1 MLKEFK
7 EFALRGNVIDLAV
20 GLILGAAFNK
30 IVASLVDDVIMPPFG
45 MLFGGLNFENLF
57 FTLGPGE
64 YETLAAAKEAG
75 AATVNYGLFLAA
87 ILHFFIV
94 ALALFLVIKQVNR
107 MRAEPQPATPT
118 TKSCPFCVTSVPLAA
133 TRCPACTSELGAR
146 G

>member
-30 IVASLVDDVIMPPFG
+30 IVASLVDDVIMPPLG

-64 YETLAAAKEAG
+64 YQTLAAAKEAG

-87 ILHFFIV
+87 ILHFLIV
-94 ALALFLVIKQVNR
+94 ALALFLVIRQVNR
-107 MRAEPQPATPT
+107 MRAEPQPPTPS

-133 TRCPACTSELGAR
+133 TRCPACTSALG
-146 G
+146 